1 MKSLRKNKPFSLLSV
16 ILLALFL
23 STAATSHAEES
34 VMVVKGTI
42 VSVDPNS
49 GEVSVLDDTGKT
61 VVLKAS
67 PDNDLKTLQKGDE
80 VKIEYDKKNVIQ
92 SIDMQQ

>member
-1 MKSLRKNKPFSLLSV
+1 MKSLRKNIAFSLLPV

-23 STAATSHAEES
+23 YTAAASRAEES

-61 VVLKAS
+61 VVLKAN

-80 VKIEYDKKNVIQ
+80 VKIEYDKKSAIQ
-92 SIDMQQ
+92 SIDTQE